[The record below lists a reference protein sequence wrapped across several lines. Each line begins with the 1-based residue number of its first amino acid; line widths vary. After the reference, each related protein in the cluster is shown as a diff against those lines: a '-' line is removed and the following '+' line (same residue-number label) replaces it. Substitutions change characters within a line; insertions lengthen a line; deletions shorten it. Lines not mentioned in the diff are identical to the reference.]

1 MPGRKGKD
9 GGGGTKLKSRDEEKL
24 QRPKKYKVVLHN
36 DDFTPMNFVAALLI
50 KVFNMNEASAWN
62 VTKSVHEKG
71 RGIAGVYSKEIAE
84 TKSIQVNEAAR
95 AYGHPLQSSTEPE

>member
-1 MPGRKGKD
+1 MAGRKNKD

-36 DDFTPMNFVAALLI
+36 DDFTPMDFVASLLI
-50 KVFNMNEASAWN
+50 KVFNMSQEKAWI

-84 TKSIQVNEAAR
+84 TKSGQANKAAR
-95 AYGHPLQSSTEPE
+95 AYGHPFQSSTEPE